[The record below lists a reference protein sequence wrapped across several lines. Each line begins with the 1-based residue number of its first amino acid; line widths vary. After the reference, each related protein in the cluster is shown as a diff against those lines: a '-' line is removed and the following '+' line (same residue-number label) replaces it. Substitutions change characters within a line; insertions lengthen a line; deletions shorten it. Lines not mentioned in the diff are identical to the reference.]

1 MYNFKPILENRK
13 KIVKNKKD
21 LDTVEKMVG
30 IEEVDGRLKR
40 KGAIPED
47 LKEPSAVVEYEL
59 DGDVAKMKVEE
70 PAP

>member
-30 IEEVDGRLKR
+30 IEEVDGKLKR
-40 KGAIPED
+40 KGEISED
-47 LKEPSAVVEYEL
+47 LKVAEAVVKYEQ
-59 DGDVAKMKVEE
+59 DGDVAQMKVEE

>member
-40 KGAIPED
+40 KGTIPED
-47 LKEPSAVVEYEL
+47 MKEVSAVVEYEL

>member
-30 IEEVDGRLKR
+30 IEEIDGKLKR
-40 KGAIPED
+40 KGPIPED
-47 LKEPSAVVEYEL
+47 LKKQSAVVEYEL

-70 PAP
+70 QEH

>member
-13 KIVKNKKD
+13 RIKKNKKD
-21 LDTVEKMVG
+21 LDTVEIMMG
-30 IEEVDGRLKR
+30 IEEVDGKFKR

-47 LKEPSAVVEYEL
+47 LKEPSAAVEYEM
-59 DGDVAKMKVEE
+59 DGAVAKLKVEE